1 MKPIITG
8 YLDHDGTMGF
18 EYSIQKALKN
28 GIDALALRAYDGKPL
43 IELSEGE
50 LKKILLDAKGDHIK
64 FSMMDAN
71 IKPYDPYD
79 EKKHANAVDEF
90 KYMLKVAERLK
101 INHLFL
107 KLPTINNIIEEYE
120 TIEKRLGDYVEAAAR
135 AGKKIVLLP
144 EKGYKANTYV
154 YILKKMKSKHV
165 GIAYD
170 PVIVMHNNESA
181 TTTYR
186 LLRSYIMVMFAHD
199 ETSQG
204 EPELMGFGK
213 SDVLKVLK
221 KLERD
226 HFSGFIMV
234 DHHFNPAMFKDE
246 PVKKGFFKQL
256 FSNDKKKK
264 SKRLSELSRRIFP
277 DEETKNVTEDDILEN
292 QIKLIQTI
300 FK

>member
-8 YLDHDGTMGF
+8 YLDHEGTMGF
-18 EYSIQKALKN
+18 EYSVQKALKF
-28 GIDALALRAYDGKPL
+28 GIEYLALRTYNGKPL
-43 IELSEGE
+43 IELSDGE
-50 LKKILLDAKGDHIK
+50 LKKILLDAKGDRIK
-64 FSMMDAN
+64 FSLLDAN

-79 EKKHANAVDEF
+79 DKKHANSLDEF
-90 KYMLKVAERLK
+90 TYMLKVADRLK

-107 KLPTINNIIEEYE
+107 KLPIINNIIEEYDS
-120 TIEKRLGDYVEAAAR
+120 IEKRLGDYVDAATR

-154 YILKKMKSKHV
+154 YIFKKMKSKHMS
-165 GIAYD
+165 IAFD
-170 PVIVMHNNESA
+170 PVLIMQNNESA

-186 LLRSYIMVMFAHD
+186 LLRSYISVLYASD
-199 ETSQG
+199 ATQQG

-213 SDVLKVLK
+213 SDILKILK
-221 KLERD
+221 KLQRD
-226 HFSGFIMV
+226 NFSGFIMV
-234 DHHFNPAMFKDE
+234 DHHFNPEMFKNE

-264 SKRLSELSRRIFP
+264 EKRLGELSRRIFP

-292 QIKLIQTI
+292 QIKLLQTV

>member
-18 EYSIQKALKN
+18 EYSVQKALKS
-28 GIDALALRAYDGKPL
+28 GIDSLALRAYDGKPL
-43 IELSEGE
+43 IELSDGE

-64 FSMMDAN
+64 FSIMDSN

-79 EKKHANAVDEF
+79 DKKHANAVDEY

-107 KLPTINNIIEEYE
+107 KLPIINNIIEEYE
-120 TIEKRLGDYVEAAAR
+120 TIEKRLGDYVEASAR

-170 PVIVMHNNESA
+170 PVIVMQNNESA

-199 ETSQG
+199 ETLQG